1 MSAIFE
7 AIVSFAPVATY
18 PADKASSTLCNVSV
32 FLSVPIVDVAAAS
45 LELSLLPVLK
55 LLALVELTAL
65 KLFASF
71 PSDSLIEVTLSVL
84 LVKLFTI

>member
-7 AIVSFAPVATY
+7 AIVSFVPVATY

-32 FLSVPIVDVAAAS
+32 FLSAPIVDVAAAS

-55 LLALVELTAL
+55 LLALVASVAL
-65 KLFASF
+65 KLVVPF
-71 PSDSLIEVTLSVL
+71 PSDSLFDVAISLL
-84 LVKLFTI
+84 LV